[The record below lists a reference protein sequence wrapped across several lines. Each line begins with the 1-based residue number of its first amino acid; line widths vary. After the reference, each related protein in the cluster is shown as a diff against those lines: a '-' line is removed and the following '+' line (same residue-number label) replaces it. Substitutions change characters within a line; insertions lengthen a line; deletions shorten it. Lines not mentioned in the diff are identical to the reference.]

1 MAHRSYLDF
10 GSVRLVPNYSPARV
24 SFTGISS
31 SEPSNGHFVINMSQ
45 PATRS
50 SRRKGRNSEQSFPAF
65 QPLSTMG
72 GVWVGRAGDWCVYL
86 AIFQQRVPCIHL
98 CTLQIKKKK
107 EKESFLQQ
115 NSLFSVFQP
124 SESIMLQGVWERM
137 RDACHK
143 EIWGQQSDCSHRS
156 HDYKFHCSAAQGPIQ
171 QEASIMRKRWC
182 QGGVGGTWERCPP
195 PFHRRLSPPPKSLAW
210 SRVPDPL
217 PARLMWSV
225 RSRRH
230 FHLCS
235 PQCSH
240 QGSSTRHAHIHLW
253 RDSRCPG
260 ASAGHACRGRWCSSR
275 CS

>member
-107 EKESFLQQ
+107 GKRKL
-115 NSLFSVFQP
+115 
-124 SESIMLQGVWERM
+124 
-137 RDACHK
+137 
-143 EIWGQQSDCSHRS
+143 
-156 HDYKFHCSAAQGPIQ
+156 SAAKQLIQ
-171 QEASIMRKRWC
+171 CVPAQWKHNVT
-182 QGGVGGTWERCPP
+182 GGMGEDERRMSQRDLRAAIWLLTSFTWLQIPLFCSTRAY
-195 PFHRRLSPPPKSLAW
+195 SAGSLHHEETVVSGW
-210 SRVPDPL
+210 SRGHMREVSTSLSSSAEPSSKISGMISCPWPPAGKVDVECAL
-217 PARLMWSV
+217 P
-225 RSRRH
+225 
-230 FHLCS
+230 
-235 PQCSH
+235 
-240 QGSSTRHAHIHLW
+240 
-253 RDSRCPG
+253 
-260 ASAGHACRGRWCSSR
+260 
-275 CS
+275 